1 MGLLELVGA
10 IWAAGLLL
18 FVARIL
24 WNTTTVDHVKPRPLR
39 RVWSRQDQAE
49 FDEMVNA
56 RQRGDA

>member
-1 MGLLELVGA
+1 MLDIVGVIWVAGFLLYLAWGL
-10 IWAAGLLL
+10 WH
-18 FVARIL
+18 
-24 WNTTTVDHVKPRPLR
+24 TTTVDAVKPRPLR